1 MTLREL
7 GEKARE
13 MYKGELAQLKKREEW
28 IQKRIGTGGGLNET
42 YIGHWDGNKF
52 EYSEPEKHDVGKFV
66 VDLEDKMRTIA
77 GNGTIGGC
85 PRDPRS
91 VALDPL
97 YRAIEHR
104 TMTQEVY
111 NAIVI
116 GEHPD
121 VKRAVAFIEECGFR
135 PPECAS
141 KPVEGDQR
149 DPSVINQFERSR
161 PSFLFPDAED
171 YRMEMRMLRR
181 GLLEK
186 YGEQAVL
193 VAWVGTKTREK

>member
-42 YIGHWDGNKF
+42 YIGHWDGDKF

-77 GNGTIGGC
+77 GTICGSR
-85 PRDPRS
+85 RDHRA

-97 YRAIEHR
+97 NKKKLMWE
-104 TMTQEVY
+104 
-111 NAIVI
+111 N
-116 GEHPD
+116 
-121 VKRAVAFIEECGFR
+121 
-135 PPECAS
+135 
-141 KPVEGDQR
+141 
-149 DPSVINQFERSR
+149 
-161 PSFLFPDAED
+161 
-171 YRMEMRMLRR
+171 
-181 GLLEK
+181 
-186 YGEQAVL
+186 
-193 VAWVGTKTREK
+193 W